1 MGKQLNGALQELD
14 DDPKVKV
21 ILIRSKHSKVFCA
34 GADIKHMKEND
45 YSSYPH
51 KLHFLSFE
59 RTFRHL
65 RKPIIAVVEGKA
77 LGGGFELALL
87 ADVILASKNA
97 VFALPEITLGLIP
110 GIGGT
115 QNLARIVG
123 SKVAMK
129 MILSGESINAEEAH
143 RLNIATL
150 IDPEGGT
157 SATEAGKL
165 SAIDKFEA

>member
-1 MGKQLNGALQELD
+1 M
-14 DDPKVKV
+14 
-21 ILIRSKHSKVFCA
+21 
-34 GADIKHMKEND
+34 
-45 YSSYPH
+45 
-51 KLHFLSFE
+51 
-59 RTFRHL
+59 
-65 RKPIIAVVEGKA
+65 RKPVIAVVEGKA

-150 IDPEGGT
+150 IDPERGT
-157 SATEAGKL
+157 SAPEAEKL